1 MNSHDAFKGVLKEK
15 ELIDKISPL
24 FAELEDMESVM
35 QHADNPR
42 VLASLMF
49 RIVQERERTN
59 RLLEGINEKYDTI
72 MLSLKAAPQTP
83 TTTQTEN
90 TSGNRYEVLPE
101 PDQAILKMVEE
112 RGGCSAKDIKTM
124 MNYRGLNAASQRL
137 NRLYREGL
145 LKKVQSGR
153 KVLFLAK
160 S

>member
-1 MNSHDAFKGVLKEK
+1 MNSHDTFKGVLKEK

-24 FAELEDMESVM
+24 FAELNDLENVM
-35 QHADNPR
+35 HMADNPR
-42 VLASLMF
+42 VLAALMF

-72 MLSLKAAPQTP
+72 MLSLKTTPQTP
-83 TTTQTEN
+83 VSTQTEA
-90 TSGNRYEVLPE
+90 GNKFEVLPE

-112 RGGCSAKDIKTM
+112 RGGCSATDIKTM
-124 MNYRGLNAASQRL
+124 MNYRGLNAACQRL

-153 KVLFLAK
+153 KVVYLAK
-160 S
+160 N